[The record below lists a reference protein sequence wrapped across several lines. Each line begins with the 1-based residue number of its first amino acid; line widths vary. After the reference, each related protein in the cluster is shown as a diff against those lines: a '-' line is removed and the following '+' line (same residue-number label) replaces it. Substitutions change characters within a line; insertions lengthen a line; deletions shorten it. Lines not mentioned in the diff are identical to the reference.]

1 MADLGNRANVTTA
14 INLLLDDAQ
23 PNDAIQPSDHN
34 GLLIN
39 ILDTLA
45 NGLSVTLRTN
55 PETGGQDIEFTAGD
69 KLKFKDSGFVS
80 SLLTATLTADRTLT
94 FPDKTGTVAVTSD
107 IENILN
113 TNGLILSGNYT
124 HDLNSL
130 SLAMFG
136 GSVGIGDDLTV
147 TSSDA
152 TKTNVGTFISSNAN
166 PVLIVGNTNES
177 VAIGANGA
185 DGSAKLE
192 IESTTKGLLIPRMV
206 TTQRNAISLPAESLL
221 IYNTTTDQFE
231 FRSSAG
237 TWDALGG
244 GSIYTAD
251 GTTGARTVT
260 STGDLTFA
268 TGTNNFIIDNNSLL
282 TIQETGYIQNVTVD
296 GINLLNL
303 RNTAG
308 TRELSLN
315 GNFLTVRTVETNFW
329 NQNTTTRLRIEH
341 LRPKVEWIL
350 NGSIVHTI
358 SGQYRT
364 KFYVDGY
371 TNASQFFIIGANNL
385 VGSEDISLQGETI
398 IKGDGTSTGTT
409 LALYDND
416 TTPSKTW
423 EWLDNGNVNIGQDSV
438 IDLDNK
444 KLTFD
449 AGTLASG
456 TNANIGLFVDGS
468 NIFNGGGNN
477 SSPLLTVE
485 GELGN
490 ILNVNSGG
498 YLISNSDYN
507 NNIALFQKRGTNQGF
522 AINPTMHTIG
532 TYITQHKPLLNSN
545 SNQMIQQAVSTSTV
559 DFQMVDA
566 DGATGNFPDVK
577 HWLSHGNSLAQ
588 ASFFRTGFSG
598 RGFIVGAQLK
608 LGVEDISLQGST
620 LINDTLDMNNNRIL
634 NAVVNPSVQETTSS
648 ATFTINADEETTG
661 VITAMASATTIAS
674 PTGTPVQGQKLT
686 FRFKD
691 DGTGRA
697 ITWNAIFRAIGVTLP
712 TTTTANKTIYIGCL
726 YNSTETYW
734 DVVAVKEEA

>member
-94 FPDKTGTVAVTSD
+94 FPDKTGTVAITSD

-113 TNGLILSGNYT
+113 TNGLILGGNYT

-147 TSSDA
+147 VSSDA
-152 TKTNVGTFISSNAN
+152 TKTNVGSFISSNSN
-166 PVLIVGNTNES
+166 PVLIVGNINES

-192 IESTTKGLLIPRMV
+192 IESTTKGFLIPRMV

-244 GSIYTAD
+244 DDSIYTAD
-251 GTTGARTVT
+251 GTLLGNRIV
-260 STGDLTFA
+260 DLNSNQLSFDGA
-268 TGTNNFIIDNNSLL
+268 TGSLIIMKD
-282 TIQETGYIQNVTVD
+282 D
-296 GINLLNL
+296 GTLELGLGSNAGSKFEVAVGNL
-303 RNTAG
+303 A
-308 TRELSLN
+308 
-315 GNFLTVRTVETNFW
+315 
-329 NQNTTTRLRIEH
+329 
-341 LRPKVEWIL
+341 
-350 NGSIVHTI
+350 
-358 SGQYRT
+358 
-364 KFYVDGY
+364 
-371 TNASQFFIIGANNL
+371 NASGATSIAVGYNSQSTTDFTIAIGRNANATHTRTTIIGAQSSSGGEGATSLGYGVGVGANGTSIGYISDAGTNAVALGNVAQATGSSSIAIGSKATASGSKSIMISNDGLAVTNNVANSL
-385 VGSEDISLQGETI
+385 ALSFDQSGHIFFAGLTANSYFNGSGNFGFGTTTPTAKLTVQGN
-398 IKGDGTSTGTT
+398 GTSTGIT

-416 TTPSKTW
+416 TTPNKTW
-423 EWLDNGNVNIGQDSV
+423 EWLDNGTMN
-438 IDLDNK
+438 
-444 KLTFD
+444 
-449 AGTLASG
+449 
-456 TNANIGLFVDGS
+456 GS
-468 NIFNGGGNN
+468 
-477 SSPLLTVE
+477 
-485 GELGN
+485 
-490 ILNVNSGG
+490 
-498 YLISNSDYN
+498 
-507 NNIALFQKRGTNQGF
+507 
-522 AINPTMHTIG
+522 
-532 TYITQHKPLLNSN
+532 
-545 SNQMIQQAVSTSTV
+545 
-559 DFQMVDA
+559 
-566 DGATGNFPDVK
+566 DGA
-577 HWLSHGNSLAQ
+577 
-588 ASFFRTGFSG
+588 
-598 RGFIVGAQLK
+598 
-608 LGVEDISLQGST
+608 
-620 LINDTLDMNNNRIL
+620 RIT
-634 NAVVNPSVQETTSS
+634 NTIVNPSVQEAISS
-648 ATFTINADEETTG
+648 ATFTINADQETTG

-712 TTTTANKTIYIGCL
+712 TTTTANKTIYVGCL

-734 DVVAVKEEA
+734 DVIAVKEEA

>member
-113 TNGLILSGNYT
+113 TNGLILGGNYT

-147 TSSDA
+147 ISSDA
-152 TKTNVGTFISSNAN
+152 TKTNVGSFISSNAN

-244 GSIYTAD
+244 SDSIYTAD
-251 GTTGARTVT
+251 GTISANRTV
-260 STGDLTFA
+260 
-268 TGTNNFIIDNNSLL
+268 
-282 TIQETGYIQNVTVD
+282 
-296 GINLLNL
+296 
-303 RNTAG
+303 
-308 TRELSLN
+308 
-315 GNFLTVRTVETNFW
+315 
-329 NQNTTTRLRIEH
+329 
-341 LRPKVEWIL
+341 
-350 NGSIVHTI
+350 
-358 SGQYRT
+358 
-364 KFYVDGY
+364 
-371 TNASQFFIIGANNL
+371 
-385 VGSEDISLQGETI
+385 
-398 IKGDGTSTGTT
+398 
-409 LALYDND
+409 
-416 TTPSKTW
+416 
-423 EWLDNGNVNIGQDSV
+423 
-438 IDLDNK
+438 DLDNK

-456 TNANIGLFVDGS
+456 TNANIGVFVDGS
-468 NIFNGGGNN
+468 NIFNGGGSN
-477 SSPLLTVE
+477 SSPLLTVD

-532 TYITQHKPLLNSN
+532 TFITQHKPLLNSN

-577 HWLSHGNSLAQ
+577 HWLSHGNTLAQ

-608 LGVEDISLQGST
+608 LGTENISLQGST
-620 LINDTLDMNNNRIL
+620 LIKGEGTSTGSTLALYNNDTTPVKKWDFLDNGTMIGSDGARIT
-634 NAVVNPSVQETTSS
+634 NAIVNPSVQETTSS
-648 ATFTINADEETTG
+648 ATFTINSDQETTG

-697 ITWNAIFRAIGVTLP
+697 LTWNAIFRAIGVTLP

-726 YNSTETYW
+726 YNSTDTYW